1 MQKDIGKHIVYADG
15 RVWTKYWKRFMKFS
29 INKQGYYYSIIEG
42 KITLLHRL
50 LAQTF
55 IPNPNNLSDVDH
67 INNNKL
73 DNRLENLQW
82 ISHRNNSKKAWQD
95 GLYPKGEKNS
105 CVKLKEYEAKQIKYG
120 HQDLTVRKIGQLY
133 NVHHSQVIS
142 IRSGKS
148 WKHI

>member
-82 ISHRNNSKKAWQD
+82 LSKSDNLEKRVLAKGEGHSNSKLSEEQVRIIRGGPMYVGRDSDLARAFSVSREAIRD
-95 GLYPKGEKNS
+95 VRLLKGWTH
-105 CVKLKEYEAKQIKYG
+105 VT
-120 HQDLTVRKIGQLY
+120 D
-133 NVHHSQVIS
+133 
-142 IRSGKS
+142 
-148 WKHI
+148 